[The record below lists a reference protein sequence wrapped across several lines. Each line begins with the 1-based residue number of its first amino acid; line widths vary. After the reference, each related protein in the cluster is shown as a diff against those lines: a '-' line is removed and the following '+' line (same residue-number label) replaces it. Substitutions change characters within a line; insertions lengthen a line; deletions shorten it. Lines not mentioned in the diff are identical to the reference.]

1 MAKYRTI
8 EEFNLPEWINNQRAA
23 YRRGEMSPERIKML
37 EAFPNWR
44 WNKAGLA
51 WETGYQYT
59 LKYGVVGSRWK
70 APDGYALGRWQ
81 HLQRTPSQCV
91 DPERRK
97 RLEKIPGWAWKR
109 NEAAW
114 NAAHALGMK
123 YGGFHSDQH
132 WQTPEGF
139 YLGAWLA
146 NQRKKYQNPKSDPKR
161 RKLLE
166 MLPDWSWNPREERWQ
181 ENYKISMKYGRVI
194 EEFQTPDGVKLGFW
208 QKNVRKKCKDSKK
221 LKLLRLIPGWLDD
234 QPVRAKKKV

>member
-1 MAKYRTI
+1 MAKIRTI

-59 LKYGVVGSRWK
+59 LKYGLVGSRWI

-114 NAAHALGMK
+114 EKGFKMAKKYGLQNQKYVTPCGYNLGMW
-123 YGGFHSDQH
+123 FSSQRQH
-132 WQTPEGF
+132 C
-139 YLGAWLA
+139 
-146 NQRKKYQNPKSDPKR
+146 KDPGK

-166 MLPDWSWNPREERWQ
+166 SIRGWKWKYTHKERIALAT
-181 ENYKISMKYGRVI
+181 ISRMKR
-194 EEFQTPDGVKLGFW
+194 
-208 QKNVRKKCKDSKK
+208 
-221 LKLLRLIPGWLDD
+221 
-234 QPVRAKKKV
+234 KKKV